1 MEVIKLGK
9 IESVLYKPPEFYK
22 CKCRHCDAELLINL
36 NNKKDIVNHYGCGA
50 VIYYTIICPICDYS
64 QVHRNLD
71 MERIKIGST
80 TIDSLFGGLCD
91 NCPDEKKS
99 AQNAAFSK

>member
-1 MEVIKLGK
+1 MEVIKVGK
-9 IESVLYKPPEFYK
+9 IESGLYKPPEFYK

-50 VIYYTIICPICDYS
+50 VHYYTIICPICDYS

-71 MERIKIGST
+71 MERIEIGST
-80 TIDSLFGGLCD
+80 AINSLFGGLCD
-91 NCPDEKKS
+91 NCPDEKKECAKCS
-99 AQNAAFSK
+99 FF